1 MLTCR
6 EFVDFIG
13 RYLDGEM
20 EAGEKR
26 TFESHVSECPPCL
39 AYLSTY
45 KETVALA
52 AKADPSDEL
61 PPDIP
66 EDLIKAVLAARR
78 RG

>member
-6 EFVDFIG
+6 EFIDFIG

-20 EAGEKR
+20 EAAEKR

-39 AYLSTY
+39 SYLNTY
-45 KETVALA
+45 KSTVELA
-52 AKADPSDEL
+52 SQVGDSDEL
-61 PPDIP
+61 PSDIP
-66 EDLIKAVLAARR
+66 EDLIQAVLAARR